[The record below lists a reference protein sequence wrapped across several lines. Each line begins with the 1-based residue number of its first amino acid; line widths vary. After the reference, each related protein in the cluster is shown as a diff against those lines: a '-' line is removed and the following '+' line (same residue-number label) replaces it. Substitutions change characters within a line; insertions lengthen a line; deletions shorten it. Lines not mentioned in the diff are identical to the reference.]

1 MRRGLRACVALND
14 LSGAR
19 RLYLALGKA
28 LREDLDTTPLKENSS
43 LLPTSDTPC
52 YPVGTDTS
60 PGALTTIL

>member
-43 LLPTSDTPC
+43 LLPPSDISLLSVLC
-52 YPVGTDTS
+52 QSLLVLY
-60 PGALTTIL
+60 